1 MITALI
7 APLTCLH
14 FNADKTLASPE
25 DLQTENVRARG
36 GKRSLL
42 THHHYNHHQS
52 IWLRRWHC
60 HLAGFRRPLYA
71 ATLSSL
77 LGICH
82 SFHLLGKEE
91 GGGGRLWS
99 HNLLEIYP
107 IEINFISSHTQ
118 SVSQLN
124 LCPATFRVTVIPM
137 EDRAGWT
144 AGRLSCRQQRPK
156 YLINQP
162 ICHLSLTVKYRPFC
176 FSINLLPLKCT
187 NGGKNKE

>member
-25 DLQTENVRARG
+25 DLQTENVGARG

-91 GGGGRLWS
+91 GGGGDYDPIIFLKSTRLRLTLFHPTLSQCHSSIFVLQPSESQWS
-99 HNLLEIYP
+99 RWRTERD
-107 IEINFISSHTQ
+107 E
-118 SVSQLN
+118 
-124 LCPATFRVTVIPM
+124 
-137 EDRAGWT
+137 
-144 AGRLSCRQQRPK
+144 QQ
-156 YLINQP
+156 
-162 ICHLSLTVKYRPFC
+162 
-176 FSINLLPLKCT
+176 
-187 NGGKNKE
+187 GD